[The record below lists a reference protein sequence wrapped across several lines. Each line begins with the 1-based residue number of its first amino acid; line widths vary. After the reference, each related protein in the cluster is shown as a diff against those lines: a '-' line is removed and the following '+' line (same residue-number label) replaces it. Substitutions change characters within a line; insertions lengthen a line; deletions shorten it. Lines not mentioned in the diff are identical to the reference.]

1 MSTEVKHDGIVK
13 SVEGDKVQVSII
25 AKSACASC
33 NVKGAC
39 NVAEVAEKIIEVNR
53 YDVNFEIGESVTV
66 ALKETSGFKALII
79 GYMLPFVIL
88 LITLITTSFYTE
100 EEWIMGVAAI
110 TVLLPYY
117 FFLFVLRDKLKKQF
131 SFFIHKR

>member
-1 MSTEVKHDGIVK
+1 VSTEVKHDGIVK